1 MERSLIWEKNTAR
14 SMNKQELRKELKK
27 RRNALPQDVREAYSR
42 QICQN
47 LLDLPMVKEA
57 DLIYAYSATR
67 SEVSLQ
73 MLIEDAWERHSRI
86 GMPKVFGDEMKFF
99 AIRQLS
105 DLSEGAFGI
114 LEPQARAENLLTG
127 NQGICLV
134 PGLGFD
140 AAGGRIGYGKGYYDR
155 YLQAFPGLIR
165 IGCCFDEQLVEKIPK
180 EVQDVSM
187 DYLMTTSGLLV
198 CKGNEERA

>member
-1 MERSLIWEKNTAR
+1 
-14 SMNKQELRKELKK
+14 MNKQELRKELKK
-27 RRNALPQDVREAYSR
+27 RRDGLPQDVRVAYSR

-47 LLDLPMVKEA
+47 LLDLPMIKEA
-57 DLIYAYSATR
+57 DFIYAYSATR

-73 MLIEDAWERHSRI
+73 ALIEDALVRHSRI
-86 GMPKVFGDEMKFF
+86 GMPKVFGDTMDFF
-99 AIRQLS
+99 AIRQVS
-105 DLSEGAFGI
+105 DLKEGAFGI
-114 LEPQARAENLLTG
+114 LEPQADENDLLTD
-127 NQGICLV
+127 NRGICLV

-165 IGCCFDEQLVEKIPK
+165 IGCCFDEQLIEEIPK
-180 EVQDVSM
+180 EAQDVSM
-187 DYLMTTSGLLV
+187 DYLMTPSGLLV

>member
-1 MERSLIWEKNTAR
+1 
-14 SMNKQELRKELKK
+14 MNKQELRKELKSK
-27 RRNALPQDVREAYSR
+27 RAAIPEERRQTYSR

-57 DLIYAYSATR
+57 DLIYAYSTIG

-73 MLIEDAWERHSRI
+73 TLIEDTLMHDMMI
-86 GMPKVFGDEMKFF
+86 GMPKVFGEKMDFF
-99 AIRQLS
+99 TIRQLS
-105 DLSEGAFGI
+105 ELRQGAFGI
-114 LEPQARAENLLTG
+114 LEPQAGAEDLLTG
-127 NQGICLV
+127 NRGICLV

-140 AAGGRIGYGKGYYDR
+140 ATGGRIGYGKGYYDR

-165 IGCCFDEQLVEKIPK
+165 IGCCFEEQLVERIPK

-187 DYLMTTSGLLV
+187 DYLMTPSGLLV

>member
-1 MERSLIWEKNTAR
+1 
-14 SMNKQELRKELKK
+14 MNKQELRKELKK
-27 RRNALPQDVREAYSR
+27 RRDALLQDVRETYSR

-47 LLDLPMVKEA
+47 LLDLPMVKET
-57 DLIYAYSATR
+57 DIIYAYSATR

-73 MLIEDAWERHSRI
+73 ILIEDALERHSRI
-86 GMPKVFGDEMKFF
+86 GMPKVFGDAMDFYV
-99 AIRQLS
+99 IRQLL
-105 DLSEGAFGI
+105 DLKKGAFGI
-114 LEPQARAENLLTG
+114 LEPQADEKDLLTD
-127 NQGICLV
+127 NRGICLV

-165 IGCCFDEQLVEKIPK
+165 IGCCFEEQLVEKIPK
-180 EVQDVSM
+180 EAQDISM
-187 DYLMTTSGLLV
+187 DYLMMPSGLLV